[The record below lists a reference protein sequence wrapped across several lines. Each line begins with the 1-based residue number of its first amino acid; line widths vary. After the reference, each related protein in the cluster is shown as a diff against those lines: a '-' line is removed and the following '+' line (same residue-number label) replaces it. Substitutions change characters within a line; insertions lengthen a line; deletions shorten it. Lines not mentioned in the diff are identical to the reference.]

1 MKVLFDI
8 PDKAVDLV
16 LMATLL
22 HADEEDTKK
31 TKGYFE
37 KNKDS
42 VIELTPEDIGEKGM
56 ELAIGMA
63 AIIVGIKAKEIGL

>member
-22 HADEEDTKK
+22 HADEEETKK
-31 TKGYFE
+31 TKEYFE

-42 VIELTPEDIGEKGM
+42 VIELTPEDVGEKGM

>member
-8 PDKAVDLV
+8 PEKAVDLV
-16 LMATLL
+16 LTATLL
-22 HADEEDTKK
+22 HADEEETKNVK
-31 TKGYFE
+31 EFFE

-63 AIIVGIKAKEIGL
+63 AIAVGIKAKEIGL